1 MSPTADSYLGFVLVC
16 SLFALSFGALAWALF
31 SAMQE
36 AMDSYS
42 DVYAEDTARQFE
54 DVFLFIQPAQLTRI
68 AYIAAVVVFMFFMAV
83 LGDFSSPGGMA
94 AGFIF
99 GLAGGLGALQMP
111 RLILRFLKQRRLE
124 KFNAQLEDALSRMSN
139 SLKAGF
145 SILQAFES
153 IVKEGLNPIAQ
164 EFGMFLHQLRVGVRF
179 EDALAE
185 MERRVSSEDL
195 TLTVRAIEVAR
206 LTGGNLTDVLGKIS
220 ETIRERQRIQGKIN
234 SMTAQGRLQGIVV
247 GAIPVLLL
255 VVLMFM
261 DPKMITSFVT
271 SIPGMVCLA
280 LVVVLETLGAVVIRK
295 ITRIEI

>member
-1 MSPTADSYLGFVLVC
+1 
-16 SLFALSFGALAWALF
+16 
-31 SAMQE
+31 
-36 AMDSYS
+36 
-42 DVYAEDTARQFE
+42 
-54 DVFLFIQPAQLTRI
+54 
-68 AYIAAVVVFMFFMAV
+68 
-83 LGDFSSPGGMA
+83 
-94 AGFIF
+94 
-99 GLAGGLGALQMP
+99 
-111 RLILRFLKQRRLE
+111 
-124 KFNAQLEDALSRMSN
+124 MSN

-153 IVKEGLNPIAQ
+153 IVKEGQNPIAQ

-220 ETIRERQRIQGKIN
+220 ETIRERQRIQGKID

-255 VVLMFM
+255 IVLAMM
-261 DPKMITSFVT
+261 DPRMITNFVT
-271 SIPGMVCLA
+271 SIPGIACLVF
-280 LVVVLETLGAVVIRK
+280 VVILETLGAVVIRR